1 MRSFD
6 VVIVGAGPAG
16 SATAIVLARL
26 GYEVALVDKKV
37 FPREKLCGD
46 FINPINWTIFRDL
59 GVEDR
64 VLAEPHGDVTGFRV
78 TGASGREAEADFR
91 SGDCQRSIGLG
102 LRRATLDRLLMQ
114 RAAELGATTRLG
126 CRIEKILKTGQGW
139 QIETLDE
146 SWRTKFLIGADGR
159 NSWVARQLG
168 LTRSAAVQ
176 GRSVGFQVRLRSAGA
191 IGGQIAVHLFPGGY
205 AGVVGLGD
213 GTITLGMAID
223 KRRLGR
229 ERGAEFLFNNV
240 LSQNPH
246 LKEIIERSNSATEL
260 RSVYPVYFPQR
271 RCVAAGALLVGDAAR
286 VSEPVT
292 GEGIYFAMRS
302 GLLAAES
309 IDTALRQETLAAD
322 ALAGYERHCRAIFRT
337 RLALNSLLRFCVY
350 RPALLD
356 PLIRLSAKNG
366 RLLNSLVDAVCVP

>member
-64 VLAEPHGDVTGFRV
+64 VLAEPHGEVIGFRISS
-78 TGASGREAEADFR
+78 ASGREAAACFR
-91 SGDCQRSIGLG
+91 SGDRQRSMGLG

-114 RAAELGATTRLG
+114 KAAEHGAVTRLG

-139 QIETLDE
+139 QIETLGE
-146 SWRTKFLIGADGR
+146 SWQTKFLIGADGR

-246 LKEIIERSNSATEL
+246 LKEIVGRSNGATEL
-260 RSVYPVYFPQR
+260 RSMYPVYFPPR

-309 IDTALRQETLAAD
+309 IDSALRQGNLAAD
-322 ALAGYERHCRAIFRT
+322 ALAGYERHCRAAFRS
-337 RLALNSLLRFCVY
+337 RLALNALMRFAVY

-356 PLIRLSAKNG
+356 PFIRLSAKNG
-366 RLLNSLVDAVCVP
+366 RLLNSLVAAVCVP